1 VPTITSDAG
10 GIPETIVHEQ
20 TGLMVEAG
28 NVAQWAK
35 AILWMLDHQ
44 LEAKQFAR
52 AGKRQVLEKF
62 SLEAN
67 TAQLLRLIG
76 E

>member
-1 VPTITSDAG
+1 
-10 GIPETIVHEQ
+10 
-20 TGLMVEAG
+20 
-28 NVAQWAK
+28 
-35 AILWMLDHQ
+35 MLDHP

-52 AGKRQVLEKF
+52 AGKQKVLEKF

>member
-1 VPTITSDAG
+1 
-10 GIPETIVHEQ
+10 
-20 TGLMVEAG
+20 
-28 NVAQWAK
+28 
-35 AILWMLDHQ
+35 MLDHQ